1 MNSLAF
7 MDGPG
12 LSLCWAMDFAHVPC
26 DCSASPQLP
35 SSTMLTLP
43 LGSGCTSILSTSA
56 PQTQR
61 YRTFSGGGTSAL
73 EEGAEETT
81 NAYETQHGHLLGL
94 QGAETAQAPN

>member
-1 MNSLAF
+1 

-12 LSLCWAMDFAHVPC
+12 LGLRRATGFAHVPC
-26 DCSASPQLP
+26 DRSASPQLP

-61 YRTFSGGGTSAL
+61 YRTFAGGGTSAL

-81 NAYETQHGHLLGL
+81 NEYETAWTSVGL
-94 QGAETAQAPN
+94 AGS